1 MTKFEVITHAD
12 GLFTV
17 EFRTGSVL
25 MYAGGAAS
33 VDALFD
39 SEEDAEL
46 IAARLNSKN
55 WNIGETISASG
66 HVLRAESFPSAA
78 FVMPEFD
85 LS

>member
-39 SEEDAEL
+39 SKEDADL
-46 IAARLNSKN
+46 IADRLNSKS
-55 WNIGETISASG
+55 WKIGETISASG
-66 HVLRAESFPSAA
+66 LVLHVESFPANA